1 MEDIRAET
9 NRALEAVASME
20 GKIMAE
26 ADIKAEGGEI
36 LIIIIIII
44 ITMAAM
50 EIKTD
55 MEMAMA
61 MAMAM
66 AIGMDLAMTI
76 GRDLATAADMEPEM
90 EIIIMMGAAK
100 AGATITAW
108 TMAMATTM
116 VARKGERVRIETP
129 IGWSAT

>member
-1 MEDIRAET
+1 MEDTRAET
-9 NRALEAVASME
+9 NRALAAAASTE
-20 GKIMAE
+20 GKIIAE
-26 ADIKAEGGEI
+26 ADIKAEGREI
-36 LIIIIIII
+36 IRILII

-116 VARKGERVRIETP
+116 VARKGDRVRIETP
-129 IGWSAT
+129 IRWSAT